1 MRVNLIGTGNVA
13 WHMAHAFQQAG
24 VEVVAVAGR
33 ALEPL
38 HTLASSVHA
47 QPVSWPAT
55 LPEADV
61 NILAVSDRAV
71 AQVAQ
76 QLPEDI
82 LVVHTSGSVPLQD
95 MGPGRRGVFYPL
107 QTFSKTAAVDFI
119 GIPLCVEAA
128 QAQDL
133 ATLEALGAALGMDVR
148 SISSAQ
154 RATLH
159 LAAVFACNFP
169 NALYETASRILQT
182 GGMEL
187 DLLYPLMRETTE
199 KAVSQ
204 APLDAQTGPARRG
217 DHPVLETHLR
227 ALQGH
232 PELATLYQQLSELI
246 RNRYHGPEL

>member
-1 MRVNLIGTGNVA
+1 MRVSLIGTGNVA
-13 WHMAHAFQQAG
+13 WHLAHAFKQAG

-33 ALEPL
+33 ASEPL
-38 HTLASSVHA
+38 QALSNSVQA
-47 QPVSWPAT
+47 QPVSWPAA

-61 NILAVSDRAV
+61 TILAVSDRAV

-76 QLPEDI
+76 QLPADT
-82 LVVHTSGSVPLQD
+82 LAVHTSGSVPLDD

-107 QTFSKTAAVDFI
+107 QTFSKTAAVDFT

-128 QAQDL
+128 QANDL
-133 ATLEALGAALGMDVR
+133 ATLEALGTKLGMDVR
-148 SISSAQ
+148 RISSVQ

-169 NALYETASRILQT
+169 NALYETASRILQS

-187 DLLYPLMRETTE
+187 DLLYPLIRETTE

-204 APLDAQTGPARRG
+204 PPLDAQTGPARRG
-217 DHPVLETHLR
+217 DQPVLDTHLR
-227 ALQGH
+227 ALQDH
-232 PELATLYQQLSELI
+232 PELAALYQQLSDLI